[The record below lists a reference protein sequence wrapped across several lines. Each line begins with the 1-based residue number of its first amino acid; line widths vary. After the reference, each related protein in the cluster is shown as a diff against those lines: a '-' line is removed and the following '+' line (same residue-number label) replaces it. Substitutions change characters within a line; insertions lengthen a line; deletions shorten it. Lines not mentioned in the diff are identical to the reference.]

1 MPWLD
6 GDSVLERAY
15 GPAEYAEATAGLQVD
30 AIVYVQVD
38 VTPAYGLL
46 ETQWAAQQDRVAA
59 IVAFAPLED
68 GAIARS
74 YLDALKG
81 IAKVRGVRRL
91 IQAEAIDF
99 ASRLVEGVRLL
110 PEYDLSFDLCIR
122 HEQLP
127 ATVDMVRLCPETRF
141 ILDHLGKPAIKGR
154 QLEPWRSQIT
164 ELAALPNVVC
174 KVSGAVTEAD
184 HALWTTGDLAPYV
197 SHVLEQFGEDRVLF
211 GSDWPVVT
219 HAAPYKRWVDTLRK
233 LTKDLS
239 AQAQRKLWTDNAR
252 RVYGL

>member
-15 GPAEYAEATAGLQVD
+15 GPAEYADATAGLQVD

-68 GAIARS
+68 GTIARS

-110 PEYDLSFDLCIR
+110 PEYDLSFDICIR

-127 ATVDMVRLCPETRF
+127 GTVDMVRLCPETRF

-164 ELAALPNVVC
+164 ELA
-174 KVSGAVTEAD
+174 
-184 HALWTTGDLAPYV
+184 
-197 SHVLEQFGEDRVLF
+197 
-211 GSDWPVVT
+211 
-219 HAAPYKRWVDTLRK
+219 
-233 LTKDLS
+233 
-239 AQAQRKLWTDNAR
+239 
-252 RVYGL
+252 